1 MYAQKIKALVSFVGV
16 GFVLALVLVCYLGYR
31 ELVSLHKRNEEL
43 TNALNETNTALKA
56 EMERSARVEDATKRL
71 ESKDNERQVQLRR
84 FESRLKTLASQSDEV
99 RSVLSVVVPDELVR
113 GLRAF
118 PDSKPD

>member
-1 MYAQKIKALVSFVGV
+1 MYAQKIIAVAAVVIGVVILVAVTYIEYKDIKYLNAQNQ
-16 GFVLALVLVCYLGYR
+16 VLTK
-31 ELVSLHKRNEEL
+31 ELEETKTL
-43 TNALNETNTALKA
+43 LMA
-56 EMERSARVEDATKRL
+56 EIERSARVEDATKRL